1 MRYGHA
7 MSADPKILFG
17 RRLAE
22 LRRRKGWSQETLS
35 LESGVARNYL
45 SGVERGQRN
54 VALINICKLDE
65 ALEVPAGELFVFA
78 SVAVEKRSGRK
89 SHSSS

>member
-1 MRYGHA
+1 

-35 LESGVARNYL
+35 LESGIARSYL
-45 SGVERGQRN
+45 GGIERGQRN
-54 VALINICKLDE
+54 VALVNICKLAD
-65 ALEVPAGELFVFA
+65 ALDVPAGELFVFSSA
-78 SVAVEKRSGRK
+78 SDEKRSGRK
-89 SHSSS
+89 GP

>member
-1 MRYGHA
+1 LGYLRYGQK

-35 LESGVARNYL
+35 LESGIARSYL
-45 SGVERGQRN
+45 GGVERGQRN
-54 VALINICKLDE
+54 IALVNICKIAD
-65 ALEVPAGELFVFA
+65 ALEVQAGELFVF
-78 SVAVEKRSGRK
+78 RSALK
-89 SHSSS
+89 EEPSSRDTS